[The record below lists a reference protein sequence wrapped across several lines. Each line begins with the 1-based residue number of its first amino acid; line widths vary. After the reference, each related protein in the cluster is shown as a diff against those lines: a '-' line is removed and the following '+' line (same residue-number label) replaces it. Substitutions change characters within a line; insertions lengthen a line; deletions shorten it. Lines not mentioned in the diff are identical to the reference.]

1 MVNQVYITQT
11 VYAELGGLLS
21 LLTYNEGVEDVT
33 EWETKHYNID
43 GIYQNGVIEVD
54 PYTTSYLLQQI
65 VYSEV
70 LSYLDEIY
78 LQVCNTK
85 EQLTQKVV
93 RDLGGQTG
101 EVTQPHYI
109 VMSPLTYDEV
119 GNIEDKMNNISILL
133 IDDELLGYGYIY
145 LVEGGTIYYDVD
157 PQVQLRV
164 RGSLATLTV
173 KQRIKY
179 CGGLQR
185 AYYLEGSKQ
194 T

>member
-1 MVNQVYITQT
+1 MGNQVYITQT
-11 VYAELGGLLS
+11 VYAELGDLLS
-21 LLTYNEGVEDVT
+21 LLTYNEGVVDAT
-33 EWETKHYNID
+33 EWETNHYNIE
-43 GIYQNGVIEVD
+43 GMYQSGVIEVD
-54 PYTTSYLLQQI
+54 PYTTRHLVQQV

-70 LSYLDEIY
+70 LSYLDDID

-85 EQLTQKVV
+85 DQLTQQVV

-101 EVTQPHYI
+101 EDIQPTYL
-109 VMSPLTYDEV
+109 VMSQLTYDEV
-119 GNIEDKMNNISILL
+119 GNIGAKIGNVGTLL
-133 IDDELLGYGYIY
+133 ITDELLGYGYIY

-157 PQVQLRV
+157 PRVQLRI

-185 AYYLEGSKQ
+185 AYYLRGS
-194 T
+194 TES